1 MPLHES
7 ALRLLR
13 ALPDPAVLLTP
24 QGDLLAANRAARDTM
39 ARTAGGEVR
48 PGDAFPVAPEG
59 AEAFVQLLRQ
69 WSRTTEPTPGSFL
82 VASASDPVM
91 FSARGA
97 VVSPGTDAQ
106 PAVLFVRF
114 WPRDEANPFLLL
126 NQKITELHDEV
137 ARRVQV
143 EDALRRSEAAL
154 QERVA
159 ESEALHRAKD
169 EFLAIASHEL
179 RTPLHAI
186 LGWAEVLR
194 RQPAHERSEKGLDV
208 IQRNA
213 VAQAK
218 LVDDILDVSRI
229 VTGKMRLETRVCDL
243 AALLDDAVDVVRPS
257 ATAKA
262 LDLQV
267 ERPSKSCL
275 LVADPDRIS
284 QIIWNLLS
292 NAVKFTDGGG
302 TVQASL
308 SLQESQYVLEVR
320 DQGVGIEPSFLPLVF
335 DRFKQADSSTTR
347 RAGGLGLG
355 LALVRHIVE
364 LHGGSVHARSDGP
377 GTGASFTFTLPIRA
391 ITEAA
396 APASPTADIVPPQPA
411 AAAPETRSLHGV
423 RVLVVDDEADAREL
437 LTALLTHAG
446 GEVHATASAG
456 EAFEAL
462 AHFSPH
468 VLVSDIGMPDE
479 NGYSLVKRLRTS
491 GPIGYREM
499 PALALTAYTRLEDRG
514 SALAAGF
521 TAHLGKP
528 VTPDALIAM
537 VATLAVHAPE
547 RATRKP

>member
-1 MPLHES
+1 
-7 ALRLLR
+7 
-13 ALPDPAVLLTP
+13 
-24 QGDLLAANRAARDTM
+24 
-39 ARTAGGEVR
+39 
-48 PGDAFPVAPEG
+48 
-59 AEAFVQLLRQ
+59 
-69 WSRTTEPTPGSFL
+69 
-82 VASASDPVM
+82 
-91 FSARGA
+91 
-97 VVSPGTDAQ
+97 
-106 PAVLFVRF
+106 
-114 WPRDEANPFLLL
+114 LL

-186 LGWAEVLR
+186 LGWAAVLQ

-213 VAQAK
+213 AAQAK

-243 AALLDDAVDVVRPS
+243 TALLDDAVDVVRPS
-257 ATAKA
+257 AIAKA

-267 ERPSKSCL
+267 ERPSEPCL

-292 NAVKFTDGGG
+292 NAVKFTDRGG
-302 TVQASL
+302 TVHASL
-308 SLQESQYVLEVR
+308 ARQGSQYVLAVR
-320 DQGVGIEPSFLPLVF
+320 DQGVGIEPTFLPLVF

-347 RAGGLGLG
+347 RTGGLGLG

-364 LHGGSVHARSDGP
+364 LHGGSVDARSDGP
-377 GTGASFTFTLPIRA
+377 GTGATFTFTLPIRA
-391 ITEAA
+391 VSEAA
-396 APASPTADIVPPQPA
+396 LTAPPTADIVPPQPA
-411 AAAPETRSLHGV
+411 AAAPETRSLQDV

-456 EAFEAL
+456 EAFAAL

-479 NGYSLVKRLRTS
+479 TGYSLVKRLRTS
-491 GPIGYREM
+491 GPIGHREM

-514 SALAAGF
+514 SALAARF

-537 VATLAVHAPE
+537 VATLAASS
-547 RATRKP
+547 RG

>member
-1 MPLHES
+1 MHDS

-13 ALPDPAVLLTP
+13 ALPDAAVLLDT
-24 QGDLLAANRAARDTM
+24 QGMLLAENRAARTVLGGQ
-39 ARTAGGEVR
+39 ARADG
-48 PGDAFPVAPEG
+48 PFPINPDDAA
-59 AEAFVQLLRQ
+59 AFSGLLRQ
-69 WSRTTEPTPGSFL
+69 WSRSTEPTPGSF
-82 VASASDPVM
+82 AIAGPSGPVT

-97 VVSPGTDAQ
+97 LAVAASDRE

-114 WPRDEANPFLLL
+114 WPRNDANPFLLL

-143 EDALRRSEAAL
+143 EEALRRSEAAL

-186 LGWAEVLR
+186 MGWAAVLR
-194 RQPAHERSEKGLDV
+194 MPGTHEQREKGLDV

-213 VAQAK
+213 SAQAK

-229 VTGKMRLETRVCDL
+229 ITGKMRLETRLCDL
-243 AALLDDAVDVVRPS
+243 GALVDNAVDVVRPS
-257 ATAKA
+257 AAAKG

-267 ERPSKSCL
+267 ERPPEPCW
-275 LVADPDRIS
+275 LVADPDRMG

-292 NAVKFTDGGG
+292 NAVKFSDRDRSVHVALTRQG
-302 TVQASL
+302 
-308 SLQESQYVLEVR
+308 SQYTLEVR
-320 DQGVGIEPSFLPLVF
+320 DQGIGIEADFLPFVF
-335 DRFKQADSSTTR
+335 DRFRQADSSTTR

-364 LHGGSVHARSDGP
+364 LHGGTVQARSDGP
-377 GTGASFTFTLPIRA
+377 GTGASFTLTLPIRA
-391 ITEAA
+391 VAEWPAV
-396 APASPTADIVPPQPA
+396 ASPAVGVVADAPPA
-411 AAAPETRSLHGV
+411 AVVRSLHGV

-437 LTALLTHAG
+437 LAAALTHAG
-446 GEVHATASAG
+446 AHVHAAASAG
-456 EAFEAL
+456 EAFDAL
-462 AHFSPH
+462 GRVVPH
-468 VLVSDIGMPDE
+468 VLVSDIGMPGE
-479 NGYSLVKRLRTS
+479 NGYSLLRRVRAT
-491 GPIGYREM
+491 GPTASRAL
-499 PALALTAYTRLEDRG
+499 PALALTAYARGEDRE

-528 VTPDALIAM
+528 VSPEALIAM
-537 VATLAVHAPE
+537 VGALAE
-547 RATRKP
+547 SCR